1 MGSSSEISH
10 WSPQKDTLNSNCFLL
25 RLRPGK
31 DLGRKRSRQTKCLVL
46 YSASAASFRLK
57 RALISELD
65 FGLKVLVVDDRVFEE
80 LKLAKQ
86 NGACGAFVKDCKGE
100 RRLSDPYFFLSLNT
114 PSG

>member
-1 MGSSSEISH
+1 
-10 WSPQKDTLNSNCFLL
+10 
-25 RLRPGK
+25 
-31 DLGRKRSRQTKCLVL
+31 V
-46 YSASAASFRLK
+46 
-57 RALISELD
+57 D